1 MFNNL
6 NNCITS
12 AIEAIRVIANRI
24 GVLGLK
30 IKAAGQSKPY
40 GDSEY
45 EWELTTKEDIDEA
58 ELLAFCQRLLRKN
71 TQTYEEW
78 RRGHNNSASIYFRG
92 YYTLVKRTSD
102 TWIYRIVEPYCD

>member
-1 MFNNL
+1 M
-6 NNCITS
+6 S
-12 AIEAIRVIANRI
+12 ANEAIKVVANRI

-30 IKAAGQSKPY
+30 VKAAGQSKPY

-45 EWELTTKEDIDEA
+45 EWELITKEDIDGA

-78 RRGHNNSASIYFRG
+78 RKGNVSASIYFRG

-102 TWIYRIVEPYCD
+102 TWIYTVVEPYCD

>member
-1 MFNNL
+1 M
-6 NNCITS
+6 S
-12 AIEAIRVIANRI
+12 ANEAIKVIANRI

-30 IKAAGQSKPY
+30 IRSAGQSKPY
-40 GDSEY
+40 GDNEY

-78 RRGHNNSASIYFRG
+78 RRGQNDSATVYFRG

-102 TWIYRIVEPYCD
+102 MWIYRVVEPYCD

>member
-1 MFNNL
+1 M
-6 NNCITS
+6 S
-12 AIEAIRVIANRI
+12 ANEAIKVIANRI

-71 TQTYEEW
+71 AQTDEEW
-78 RRGHNNSASIYFRG
+78 QKGHNNSASIYFRG
-92 YYTLVKRTSD
+92 YYSLVKRTSD
-102 TWIYRIVEPYCD
+102 MWIYRVVEPYCD

>member
-1 MFNNL
+1 MSVN
-6 NNCITS
+6 
-12 AIEAIRVIANRI
+12 EERVTIAQRI

-30 IKAAGQSKPY
+30 IKAAGQSTPHRH
-40 GDSEY
+40 SEY

-78 RRGHNNSASIYFRG
+78 RKGHNDSATVHFRG
-92 YYTLVKRTSD
+92 YYKLTRRSAKSWV
-102 TWIYRIVEPYCD
+102 YEVVEPYCD

>member
-1 MFNNL
+1 M
-6 NNCITS
+6 S
-12 AIEAIRVIANRI
+12 ANEAIRVIANCI
-24 GVLGLK
+24 GVLA
-30 IKAAGQSKPY
+30 IKTRVAGQPKPY
-40 GDSEY
+40 ADSEY

-78 RRGHNNSASIYFRG
+78 RRGNVSASIYFRG

-102 TWIYRIVEPYCD
+102 TWIYRVVEPYCD

>member
-1 MFNNL
+1 M
-6 NNCITS
+6 S
-12 AIEAIRVIANRI
+12 ANEAIKVIANRI

-45 EWELTTKEDIDEA
+45 EWELITKEDIDEA

-92 YYTLVKRTSD
+92 YYSLIKKSSD
-102 TWIYRIVEPYCD
+102 TWIYRVVEPYCD

>member
-1 MFNNL
+1 MSVN
-6 NNCITS
+6 
-12 AIEAIRVIANRI
+12 EAIRVIANRI

-40 GDSEY
+40 ADSEY

-78 RRGHNNSASIYFRG
+78 RKGHNDSATVHFRG
-92 YYTLVKRTSD
+92 YYKLTRRSAKSWV
-102 TWIYRIVEPYCD
+102 YEVVEPYCG

>member
-1 MFNNL
+1 M
-6 NNCITS
+6 S
-12 AIEAIRVIANRI
+12 ANEAIRVIANRI

-45 EWELTTKEDIDEA
+45 EWGLTTKEDIDEA

-78 RRGHNNSASIYFRG
+78 RKGNISASIYFRG
-92 YYTLVKRTSD
+92 YYTLTKKD
-102 TWIYRIVEPYCD
+102 GQTWIYKVLEPFCD

>member
-1 MFNNL
+1 M
-6 NNCITS
+6 S
-12 AIEAIRVIANRI
+12 ANEAIRVIANRI

-45 EWELTTKEDIDEA
+45 EWELTTKEDMDEA

-78 RRGHNNSASIYFRG
+78 QKGHNNSASIYFRG
-92 YYTLVKRTSD
+92 YYTLVKRTSGM
-102 TWIYRIVEPYCD
+102 WIYRVVEPYCD

>member
-1 MFNNL
+1 M
-6 NNCITS
+6 S
-12 AIEAIRVIANRI
+12 ANEAIKVIANRI

-45 EWELTTKEDIDEA
+45 EWELITKEDIDEA

-78 RRGHNNSASIYFRG
+78 QKGHNNSASIYFRG

-102 TWIYRIVEPYCD
+102 MWIYRVVEPYCD

>member
-1 MFNNL
+1 M
-6 NNCITS
+6 S
-12 AIEAIRVIANRI
+12 ANEAIKVIANRI

-30 IKAAGQSKPY
+30 VKATGQSKPY

-45 EWELTTKEDIDEA
+45 KWELTTKEDIDEA

-78 RRGHNNSASIYFRG
+78 RRGNVSASIYFRG
-92 YYTLVKRTSD
+92 YYKLTRRSAKSWV
-102 TWIYRIVEPYCD
+102 YEVVEPYCD

>member
-1 MFNNL
+1 ML
-6 NNCITS
+6 VK
-12 AIEAIRVIANRI
+12 EAMYNIAQRI

-30 IKAAGQSKPY
+30 IKAASQSKPY

-58 ELLAFCQRLLRKN
+58 ELLAFCQRFLRKN

-78 RRGHNNSASIYFRG
+78 RRGQNDSATVHFRG
-92 YYTLVKRTSD
+92 YYKLTRRSAKSWV
-102 TWIYRIVEPYCD
+102 YEVVEPYCD

>member
-1 MFNNL
+1 MSVN
-6 NNCITS
+6 
-12 AIEAIRVIANRI
+12 EAIKVIANRI

-45 EWELTTKEDIDEA
+45 EWELITKEDIDEA

-78 RRGHNNSASIYFRG
+78 KRGHNDSATVHFRG
-92 YYTLVKRTSD
+92 YYKLTRRSAKSWV
-102 TWIYRIVEPYCD
+102 YEVVEPYCD

>member
-1 MFNNL
+1 M
-6 NNCITS
+6 S
-12 AIEAIRVIANRI
+12 ANEAIKVVANRI

-78 RRGHNNSASIYFRG
+78 RKGRNDSATVHFRG
-92 YYTLVKRTSD
+92 YYKLTRRSAKSWV
-102 TWIYRIVEPYCD
+102 YEVVEPYCD

>member
-1 MFNNL
+1 MSVN
-6 NNCITS
+6 
-12 AIEAIRVIANRI
+12 EAIRVIANRI

-30 IKAAGQSKPY
+30 IKIAGQSKPY
-40 GDSEY
+40 ADGEY

-78 RRGHNNSASIYFRG
+78 RRGHNDSASIYFKG
-92 YYTLVKRTSD
+92 YYTLIKKSSD
-102 TWIYRIVEPYCD
+102 TWIYTVVEPYCD

>member
-1 MFNNL
+1 M
-6 NNCITS
+6 S
-12 AIEAIRVIANRI
+12 VKEAMYNIAQRI
-24 GVLGLK
+24 GVLAMK
-30 IKAAGQSKPY
+30 VRSHGQSKPY

-78 RRGHNNSASIYFRG
+78 RRGNVSASIYFRG

-102 TWIYRIVEPYCD
+102 TWIYRVVEPYCD

>member
-1 MFNNL
+1 M
-6 NNCITS
+6 S
-12 AIEAIRVIANRI
+12 ANEAIRVIANRI

-78 RRGHNNSASIYFRG
+78 RRGHNDSASIHFRG
-92 YYTLVKRTSD
+92 YYTLVKRTSGM
-102 TWIYRIVEPYCD
+102 WIYRVVEPYCD

>member
-1 MFNNL
+1 MSVNG
-6 NNCITS
+6 
-12 AIEAIRVIANRI
+12 AIKVIANRI

-45 EWELTTKEDIDEA
+45 EGELITKEDIDEA

-78 RRGHNNSASIYFRG
+78 RKGHNEIATNYFRSGSIYFRG

-102 TWIYRIVEPYCD
+102 TWIYRVVEPYCD

>member
-1 MFNNL
+1 M
-6 NNCITS
+6 S
-12 AIEAIRVIANRI
+12 VKEAIKVIANRI
-24 GVLGLK
+24 GVLGFK

-58 ELLAFCQRLLRKN
+58 ELLAFCQRFLRKN

-78 RRGHNNSASIYFRG
+78 RRGQNDSATVHFRG
-92 YYTLVKRTSD
+92 YYKLTRRSAKSWV
-102 TWIYRIVEPYCD
+102 YEVVEPYCD

>member
-1 MFNNL
+1 M
-6 NNCITS
+6 S
-12 AIEAIRVIANRI
+12 ANEAIKVIANRI

-45 EWELTTKEDIDEA
+45 KWELTTKEDIDEA

-78 RRGHNNSASIYFRG
+78 QKGHNNSASIYFRG

-102 TWIYRIVEPYCD
+102 MWIYRVVEPYCD

>member
-1 MFNNL
+1 MSVN
-6 NNCITS
+6 
-12 AIEAIRVIANRI
+12 EAIRVIANRI

-45 EWELTTKEDIDEA
+45 EWELITKEDIDEA

-78 RRGHNNSASIYFRG
+78 QKGHNDSATVHFRG
-92 YYTLVKRTSD
+92 YYKLTRRSAKSWV
-102 TWIYRIVEPYCD
+102 YEVVEPYCD

>member
-1 MFNNL
+1 MSVN
-6 NNCITS
+6 
-12 AIEAIRVIANRI
+12 EAIRVIANRI

-30 IKAAGQSKPY
+30 IRSAGQSKPY
-40 GDSEY
+40 ADSEY

-78 RRGHNNSASIYFRG
+78 REGHNDSASIYFRG

-102 TWIYRIVEPYCD
+102 MWIYRVVEPYCD

>member
-1 MFNNL
+1 M
-6 NNCITS
+6 S
-12 AIEAIRVIANRI
+12 ANEAIKVIANRI

-78 RRGHNNSASIYFRG
+78 RKGHNDSATVHFRG
-92 YYTLVKRTSD
+92 YYKLTRRSAKSWV
-102 TWIYRIVEPYCD
+102 YEVVEPYCD

>member
-1 MFNNL
+1 M
-6 NNCITS
+6 S
-12 AIEAIRVIANRI
+12 ANEAIKVIANRI

-78 RRGHNNSASIYFRG
+78 RKGHNDSATIYFRG
-92 YYTLVKRTSD
+92 YYALIKKSSD
-102 TWIYRIVEPYCD
+102 TWIYRVMEPYCD

>member
-1 MFNNL
+1 MSVN
-6 NNCITS
+6 
-12 AIEAIRVIANRI
+12 EERVTIAQRI
-24 GVLGLK
+24 GVMAIK
-30 IKAAGQSKPY
+30 TKAAGQSKPY

-78 RRGHNNSASIYFRG
+78 RRGNVSASIYFRG

-102 TWIYRIVEPYCD
+102 TWIYRVVEPYCD

>member
-1 MFNNL
+1 M
-6 NNCITS
+6 S
-12 AIEAIRVIANRI
+12 ANEAIRVIANRI
-24 GVLGLK
+24 GILGLK

-45 EWELTTKEDIDEA
+45 KWELTTKEDIDEA

-78 RRGHNNSASIYFRG
+78 QKGHNDSATVHFRG
-92 YYTLVKRTSD
+92 YYKLTRRSAKSWV
-102 TWIYRIVEPYCD
+102 YEVVEPYCD

>member
-1 MFNNL
+1 M
-6 NNCITS
+6 S
-12 AIEAIRVIANRI
+12 ANEAIKVVANRI

-78 RRGHNNSASIYFRG
+78 RKGHNDSATVHFRG
-92 YYTLVKRTSD
+92 YYKLTRRSAKSWV
-102 TWIYRIVEPYCD
+102 YEVVEPYCD